1 MAVDSSLQQQID
13 DLVAQV
19 ATNGAR
25 IDQLRREAD
34 AAHVR
39 ADAAEER
46 ADSAERRVDHLHA
59 ESIIDR
65 EMIATLQADGILSRD
80 HVAQLEEALISSRSI
95 GAAIGILMASRQV
108 SQDQAFL
115 VLKEASQR
123 SNRKLHD
130 LAAELVASTTTP
142 AG

>member
-1 MAVDSSLQQQID
+1 
-13 DLVAQV
+13 
-19 ATNGAR
+19 
-25 IDQLRREAD
+25 
-34 AAHVR
+34 
-39 ADAAEER
+39 
-46 ADSAERRVDHLHA
+46 
-59 ESIIDR
+59 
-65 EMIATLQADGILSRD
+65 MIATLQADGILSRD

-142 AG
+142 TG